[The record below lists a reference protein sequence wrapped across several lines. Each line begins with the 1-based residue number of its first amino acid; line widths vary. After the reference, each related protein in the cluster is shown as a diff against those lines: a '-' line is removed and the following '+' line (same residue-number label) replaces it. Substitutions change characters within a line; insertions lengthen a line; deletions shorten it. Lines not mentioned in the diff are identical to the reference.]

1 MSGQYP
7 AARGM
12 TTSPL
17 FFVGVYMPGG
27 AGCALAMLR
36 PYCEVAEFLYFR
48 RLFTN
53 LARAIQTIVP
63 SRSSAAQ

>member
-36 PYCEVAEFLYFR
+36 PYCEVAEFILWADIYH
-48 RLFTN
+48 
-53 LARAIQTIVP
+53 LARAIQTIVH